1 VWSFGTAGE
10 VTVNV
15 PGSYEVRVAGDDL
28 TPQRVAGGWQLESGE
43 IDDPSAWA
51 SQVIAAGEASLATS
65 SRAVPLESGTV
76 DLQVR
81 AWADDEAWGERTL
94 RLAADALPRLEAAL
108 GLPYPGGGPLVI
120 EESAGTFADLPGE
133 PSADGTRLL
142 AGYDQPAFMLLH
154 QLGHVWLAADLVA
167 DRWIVE
173 GFASRAAAQVSA
185 ELAAGDDAE
194 PPYDPARRR
203 RSLAADAFP
212 LVSWG
217 AGEATADQ
225 DAFAYAA
232 SWAVAEEIA
241 AAVGEDALRTAWGRA
256 AAGVSPYAPL
266 AAGDAGDPVPLPVRQ
281 PMDSRSL
288 LDHLAAVSD
297 ADLARL
303 FERWVLDEGTAE
315 LLPARADAR
324 LDYERMLSAAGGW
337 GAPEPVLVDLAAW
350 RFEEAATR
358 IEETLDWLADRDRL
372 VAAAEAAGLAL
383 PQRLRDRYRTGG
395 GGEEARAELDAEMA
409 VVTGYQTALERA
421 AAERGVLE
429 RIGLVGGPDPDE
441 LLAGANA
448 LFTEGD
454 LRAAA
459 DAIDQ
464 ARSRLEHAATEGLVR
479 IGAAV
484 AILAGLLVAGW
495 AVLRRSRPRPASERS
510 GSDYTAAP

>member
-1 VWSFGTAGE
+1 
-10 VTVNV
+10 
-15 PGSYEVRVAGDDL
+15 
-28 TPQRVAGGWQLESGE
+28 
-43 IDDPSAWA
+43 
-51 SQVIAAGEASLATS
+51 
-65 SRAVPLESGTV
+65 
-76 DLQVR
+76 
-81 AWADDEAWGERTL
+81 
-94 RLAADALPRLEAAL
+94 
-108 GLPYPGGGPLVI
+108 
-120 EESAGTFADLPGE
+120 
-133 PSADGTRLL
+133 
-142 AGYDQPAFMLLH
+142 
-154 QLGHVWLAADLVA
+154 
-167 DRWIVE
+167 
-173 GFASRAAAQVSA
+173 
-185 ELAAGDDAE
+185 
-194 PPYDPARRR
+194 
-203 RSLAADAFP
+203 
-212 LVSWG
+212 
-217 AGEATADQ
+217 
-225 DAFAYAA
+225 
-232 SWAVAEEIA
+232 
-241 AAVGEDALRTAWGRA
+241 
-256 AAGVSPYAPL
+256 
-266 AAGDAGDPVPLPVRQ
+266 
-281 PMDSRSL
+281 
-288 LDHLAAVSD
+288 
-297 ADLARL
+297 
-303 FERWVLDEGTAE
+303 VLDEGTAE
-315 LLPARADAR
+315 LLPARAAAR